1 MQEPAGTVDVA
12 TEEGG
17 GHQRNGQH
25 HLGGR
30 EPDLLGI
37 VGAAVDGF
45 EEVVAQAV
53 DGDYGIVQVVL
64 PI

>member
-17 GHQRNGQH
+17 GHQGNGH

-30 EPDLLGI
+30 EPDLGI

-53 DGDYGIVQVVL
+53 DGGYGVVQVIL